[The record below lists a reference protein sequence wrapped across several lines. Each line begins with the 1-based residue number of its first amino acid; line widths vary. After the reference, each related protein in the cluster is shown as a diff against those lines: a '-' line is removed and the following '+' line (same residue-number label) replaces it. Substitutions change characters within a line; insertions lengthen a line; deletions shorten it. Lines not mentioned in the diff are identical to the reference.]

1 MRIEAVLPQKL
12 SQKLRGNDNG
22 GTGSRRVPAEAH
34 GRMLREDTENA
45 RVIAV

>member
-22 GTGSRRVPAEAH
+22 GTGSRGVPVEAH
-34 GRMLREDTENA
+34 SGVLREDTGNA
-45 RVIAV
+45 GGIV